1 MKRVLI
7 YLLLI
12 GFLSVVSSCDS
23 LELIDEFKPFKINI
37 PEETTVTVPV
47 EGSSFEVYAL
57 TVDKNGERLGLSIN
71 NMGDPWS
78 YGDYDYYENELCKIT
93 YNELLASLKWK
104 CIAMKLGRIELFIW
118 TFVHA
123 DLTIVDI
130 LPKYCNMGSNVIC
143 VFWNEIL
150 KRSVVVYSKI
160 E

>member
-1 MKRVLI
+1 MKRALI

-93 YNELLASLKWK
+93 YN
-104 CIAMKLGRIELFIW
+104 RIEVQI
-118 TFVHA
+118 
-123 DLTIVDI
+123 
-130 LPKYCNMGSNVIC
+130 
-143 VFWNEIL
+143 
-150 KRSVVVYSKI
+150 
-160 E
+160 

>member
-1 MKRVLI
+1 MKRALI

-78 YGDYDYYENELCKIT
+78 YGDYVYYENELCKIT
-93 YNELLASLKWK
+93 YNRITR
-104 CIAMKLGRIELFIW
+104 IAKVE
-118 TFVHA
+118 V
-123 DLTIVDI
+123 
-130 LPKYCNMGSNVIC
+130 YCNETGKDRTFYMDFCPCGP
-143 VFWNEIL
+143 
-150 KRSVVVYSKI
+150 VYSGYSTKVLQYGK
-160 E
+160 